1 MLLHYIKMAVRQLLK
16 YKFHTIVA
24 ALCMAIGLTING
36 YMGSIVLTEF
46 NIIGKLCISK
56 KGNPGETNWLTGD
69 EYKQVVEKGVEG
81 IEGFYC
87 HSLSHYQSVGYTEND
102 EQRHEVYI
110 RCISNDYFRNAIE
123 RVGNMILE
131 GKDSIGEG
139 EIIVSKGLANKVFGR
154 ESPIG
159 KSLTII
165 SDSIYGENSFTG
177 KSYRIAGVC
186 EPISRDDVTSF
197 VYAPMIH
204 NDTKYIAWARKKSG
218 YSDKELIE
226 CAEKTEFKSSK
237 DGAPF
242 KLFINPYNSG
252 PAFIIGITLYT
263 SLSLLIFVTGLISF
277 MKFMIQIFYTR
288 QRELALRK
296 CMGSNNR
303 GLYMLLA
310 CEVVLMLGLSFFL
323 SCIFTELSTFY
334 FAYMDIVPSLDGK
347 LGFMSL
353 IGTQLL
359 TTLVAIAISMVI
371 ILFPI
376 LKLRRVGMKE
386 SMLRHRRGTK
396 ARYTLIGLQF
406 AVSIIF
412 FILLG
417 LSVGMQKFERSYFS
431 DNLSD
436 KEQDRIIALS
446 VTKRNWEDIRMEL
459 EKLPQVENFV
469 YCDNLQASRDCIVE
483 KKLNFAN
490 DSVFLAV
497 VGSGDPRIFE
507 FFNIEVQGN
516 IVEPEQK
523 NYVYIDRMLHER
535 VLKEKD
541 FDGTLTIDD
550 RKYRVAGIIEKEFLY
565 EGQSA
570 FIHGEGYRQLS
581 GAIFLP
587 ETYNR
592 IFYYRLKEGVSVEEG
607 KKAFEKVYR
616 KYIPETFDINISTF
630 RERIHEN
637 EKESIFITH
646 LCYLMAI
653 ISLLVVVLSIYSSIS
668 LDAATRQKEIAIRKI
683 NGARGRDIFSHFITP
698 YIITYAVTFII
709 IYPAVTNLV
718 GLAVDQANVHDIF
731 PMSLIA
737 IHCATVFVGTI
748 ALLTITSWHKIKNI
762 MSINPADVIRKE

>member
-1 MLLHYIKMAVRQLLK
+1 MAVRQLQK
-16 YKFHTIVA
+16 YKFHTIVS

-36 YMGSIVLTEF
+36 YMGSMVLTEF
-46 NIIGKLCISK
+46 NIVGKLTISK
-56 KGNPGETNWLTGD
+56 KANQGETNWLTGA

-87 HSLSHYQSVGYTEND
+87 RSLSHYTSVAYTEND
-102 EQRHEVYI
+102 EQKHEVYI
-110 RCISNDYFRNAIE
+110 RCISNDYFKNAIE
-123 RVGNMILE
+123 RGGKKILE

-139 EIIVSKGLANKVFGR
+139 EIIVSKGFANKAFGR

-159 KSLTII
+159 KSITIL
-165 SDSIYGENSFTG
+165 SDSVYGENYFTG
-177 KSYRIAGVC
+177 KTYRIAGVC
-186 EPISRDDVTSF
+186 KPLSANDVTSF
-197 VYAPMIH
+197 VYAPMI
-204 NDTKYIAWARKKSG
+204 NDVTQYIAWARKKSG
-218 YSDKELIE
+218 YSDKELRE

-296 CMGSNNR
+296 CMGSGNS

-310 CEVVLMLGLSFFL
+310 CEVVIMLAVSFFL

-334 FAYMDIVPSLDGK
+334 FAYMDIVPALSGEIDFAGN
-347 LGFMSL
+347 

-359 TTLVAIAISMVI
+359 TTLIAIAISMVI

-376 LKLRRVGMKE
+376 LKLRRTGMKE

-396 ARYTLIGLQF
+396 ARYILIGLQF

-417 LSVGMQKFERSYFS
+417 LSAGMQKFERSYFS

-446 VTKRNWEDIRMEL
+446 RSSRNWTDICMEL
-459 EKLPQVENFV
+459 EKLPEVENFV
-469 YCDNLQASRDCIVE
+469 YCNNLQTSRDRIVE
-483 KKLNFAN
+483 KKLNFTN

-507 FFNIEVQGN
+507 FFNIPVQGN

-541 FDGTLTIDD
+541 FDGTLTIDN

-565 EGQSA
+565 DGQSA
-570 FIHGEGYRQLS
+570 YIHGEGYRQLS
-581 GAIFLP
+581 GTIFLP
-587 ETYNR
+587 ETHNQG
-592 IFYYRLKEGVSVEEG
+592 FYYRLKEGVSVEEG

-616 KYIPETFDINISTF
+616 KYIPETFDVKITTF
-630 RERIHEN
+630 RERVYEN

-683 NGARGRDIFSHFITP
+683 NGARGRDIFKHFISP

-709 IYPAVTNLV
+709 IYPAITNLV
-718 GLAVDQANVHDIF
+718 GLAVDQANVHEIF

-748 ALLTITSWHKIKNI
+748 ALLTITSWHKIKSI

>member
-36 YMGSIVLTEF
+36 YIGSIVLTEF

-56 KGNPGETNWLTGD
+56 KGNPGETNWLTGA
-69 EYKQVVEKGVEG
+69 EYEQVVEKGVEG

-102 EQRHEVYI
+102 EQKHEVYI

-123 RVGNMILE
+123 RGGKKILE

-139 EIIVSKGLANKVFGR
+139 EIIVSKGFANKAFGR

-159 KSLTII
+159 KSITIL
-165 SDSIYGENSFTG
+165 SDSVYGENYFTG
-177 KSYRIAGVC
+177 KTYRIAGVC
-186 EPISRDDVTSF
+186 KPLSATDVTSF
-197 VYAPMIH
+197 VYAPMI
-204 NDTKYIAWARKKSG
+204 NDVTQYIAWARKKSG
-218 YSDKELIE
+218 YSEKKLRE
-226 CAEKTEFKSSK
+226 CAEKAEFKSSK

-242 KLFINPYNSG
+242 KLFVNPYNSG
-252 PAFIIGITLYT
+252 PGFIIGITVYT

-296 CMGSNNR
+296 CMGSGNS

-310 CEVVLMLGLSFFL
+310 CEVVIMLAVSFFL

-334 FAYMDIVPSLDGK
+334 FAYMDIVPALSGEIDFAGN
-347 LGFMSL
+347 

-359 TTLVAIAISMVI
+359 TTLIAIAISMGI

-406 AVSIIF
+406 AVYIIF

-469 YCDNLQASRDCIVE
+469 YCNNLQTSRDRIVE
-483 KKLNFAN
+483 KKLNFTN

-507 FFNIEVQGN
+507 FFNIPVQGN

-565 EGQSA
+565 DGQSA
-570 FIHGEGYRQLS
+570 YIHGEGYRQLS
-581 GAIFLP
+581 GTIFLP
-587 ETYNR
+587 ETHNQG
-592 IFYYRLKEGVSVEEG
+592 FYYRLKEGVSVKEG

-616 KYIPETFDINISTF
+616 KYIPETFDVKITTF
-630 RERIHEN
+630 RERVYEN

-683 NGARGRDIFSHFITP
+683 NGARGRDIFKHFISP

-709 IYPAVTNLV
+709 IYPAITNLV
-718 GLAVDQANVHDIF
+718 GLAVDQANVHEIF

-737 IHCATVFVGTI
+737 IHCAAVFVGTI
-748 ALLTITSWHKIKNI
+748 ALLTIISWHKIKSI
-762 MSINPADVIRKE
+762 MSVNPAEVIRKE